1 MKIENIKEWTWMELL
16 TSQSEVMSRFPQDI
30 ELKDQIYEELK
41 RRRRQIESEHQ
52 KNKLPGVEQ

>member
-41 RRRRQIESEHQ
+41 RRRKQ
-52 KNKLPGVEQ
+52 KNKLPGAEQ

>member
-1 MKIENIKEWTWMELL
+1 MKIENLKEWTGMELL
-16 TSQSEVMSRFPQDI
+16 IFQSEVMSRTPQDM

-41 RRRRQIESEHQ
+41 RRRKQ